1 MPPNLER
8 TRALLQGF
16 DFKTL
21 FIEELGW
28 DRYTTTLDISI
39 DGQNY
44 TLSAIAE
51 KRGMGVF
58 VCEPFVDGGREVRAC
73 AELDAGV
80 MGKSVENT

>member
-28 DRYTTTLDISI
+28 DRYTTTLDVSI

-44 TLSAIAE
+44 LLAPLRKSAAW
-51 KRGMGVF
+51 
-58 VCEPFVDGGREVRAC
+58 
-73 AELDAGV
+73 
-80 MGKSVENT
+80 

>member
-28 DRYTTTLDISI
+28 DRYTTTLDVSI

-44 TLSAIAE
+44 LLAPLRKARHGSL
-51 KRGMGVF
+51 
-58 VCEPFVDGGREVRAC
+58 C
-73 AELDAGV
+73 L
-80 MGKSVENT
+80 